1 MSKRIS
7 LSTLTLI
14 GLVLMFTLTGS
25 ALAQGPG
32 PLHTSPAWQATYW
45 NNMTLSGSPVLQ
57 RDEANLNYDWGSGS
71 PDPAVRA
78 DGFSARW
85 TRYYDVAAGDYN
97 FTATADDGIRVWV
110 DGDLIIN
117 EWYDHPPKTVSA
129 KKYLSAEHHL
139 VTVEFYENTGGAVAR
154 VTLEPWSAPIQNW
167 RGEYFNNMT
176 LSGTPALVRDDANIA
191 FDWGNGSPAP
201 GVVNSDLFSVRWTR
215 ALNLA
220 AGSYRFTLTVDDGA
234 RLWVNDHLL
243 IDAWRDQ
250 APRTYTGDL
259 YLPGGTIPIKLEYYE
274 HTGGAVARLAWAGA
288 ETPTPGEVVVDDTNA
303 GFVRGGSSGGWH
315 TASEGHGGRLT
326 WTRNND
332 WARPRYNWARWYPK
346 LSPGRYEVFAFIP
359 ERYTTTSNA
368 RYWVAHADGNTLQ
381 TVDQSANGNRWVSLG
396 TYRFSGNAGDYVS
409 LSDITDETR
418 LTRLIAFDAI
428 KWSPR

>member
-1 MSKRIS
+1 MSKKIS
-7 LSTLTLI
+7 FLTLVT
-14 GLVLMFTLTGS
+14 LVAVLTLTGS

-45 NNMTLSGSPVLQ
+45 NNMTLSGTPALV
-57 RDEANLNYDWGSGS
+57 RDEADLNYDWGNGS

-85 TRYYDVAAGDYN
+85 IRYFDVAPGDYR

-110 DGDLIIN
+110 DGDLIVN

-139 VTVEFYENTGGAVAR
+139 VTVEFYENAGGAVAR
-154 VTLEPWSAPIQNW
+154 VALEPWSAPIQIW

-176 LSGTPALVRDDANIA
+176 LGGAPIRVRDDANIA
-191 FDWGNGSPAP
+191 FDWGDGSPVP
-201 GVVNSDLFSVRWTR
+201 GVVNADLFSVRWTR
-215 ALNLA
+215 TLNLP
-220 AGSYRFTLTVDDGA
+220 AGSYRFTMTVDDGA
-234 RLWVNDHLL
+234 RLWVSDHLL

-250 APRTYTGDL
+250 APRTYTGNI
-259 YLPGGTIPIKLEYYE
+259 YLPGGSTPIKLEYYE
-274 HTGGAVARLAWAGA
+274 HTGGAVARLSWTGA
-288 ETPTPGEVVVDDTNA
+288 DTSLPGEVVVDDTDA
-303 GFVRGGSSGGWH
+303 GFVRGGSLGGWH
-315 TASEGHGGRLT
+315 VAYEGHGGRLT

-332 WARPRYNWARWYPK
+332 QTRANYNWARWYPR
-346 LSPGRYEVFAFIP
+346 LSPGMYEVLVFIP

-381 TVDQSANGNRWVSLG
+381 VVDQSANGGRWVSLG
-396 TYRFSGNAGDYVS
+396 TYRFTGNGGEYVS
-409 LSDITDETR
+409 LSDITYETR

-428 KWSPR
+428 KWVPR